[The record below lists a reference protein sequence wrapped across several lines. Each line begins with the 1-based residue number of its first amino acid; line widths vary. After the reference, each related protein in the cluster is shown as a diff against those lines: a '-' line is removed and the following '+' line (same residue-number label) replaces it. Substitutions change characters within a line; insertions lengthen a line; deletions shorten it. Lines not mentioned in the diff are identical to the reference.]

1 MHHDAIQSMGVLL
14 PLIAPRDP
22 RFHLGVF
29 VGRVIVGN
37 QMERQLRRCC
47 PVELFEKGQ
56 PLPMRVRGRRLTE
69 DLPVHIGQCGKER
82 DRPMSLVVVSLR
94 AAVAAHDGK
103 AGLCPFQGLT
113 LALLITTQ
121 HQGPVR
127 RIQIQANHVP
137 KLLVEVLVRRE
148 LERAGHV
155 GLDRIGAPEP
165 LDGRLRDPR
174 RLGHGAHRPA
184 RAMRRRLGRAHD
196 NLLADLG
203 GDSLLASPALG
214 IGQSRQTRLPEPLFP
229 LDDDGT
235 AAAQLLRRLRLAETG
250 GPMENDP
257 RPSVV
262 PMRRRRAVDNGTQ
275 RVPLFAGDA

>member
-1 MHHDAIQSMGVLL
+1 MHHDAIPPLSGLL

-37 QMERQLRRCC
+37 QMKRQLRRGF

-56 PLPMRVRGRRLTE
+56 PLPMRVVGRRLTE
-69 DLPVHIGQCGKER
+69 DLPVYRGQGGKKR

-94 AAVAAHDGK
+94 AAVPAHDGQ
-103 AGLCPFQGLT
+103 AGLGPFQGLT

-127 RIQIQANHVP
+127 GLQIQANHVP
-137 KLLVEVLVRRE
+137 KLLFEVLVRRE

-165 LDGRLRDPR
+165 LDRRLRDSR
-174 RLGHGAHRPA
+174 RLGHRAHRPA
-184 RAMRRRLGRAHD
+184 RAMGRRLGRAHD

-203 GDSLLASPALG
+203 GDTPLAAAARG
-214 IGQSRQTRLPEPLFP
+214 IRQSRQPRLPEPLFP
-229 LDDDGT
+229 LNDDGT
-235 AAAQLLRRLRLAETG
+235 AAAQLLRRLRLAEPV

-257 RPSVV
+257 RPLVI
-262 PMRRRRAVDNGTQ
+262 PMRRRGAVNHGT
-275 RVPLFAGDA
+275 